1 MRFEIVLCAVLATS
15 CSSSFA
21 AEDTVP
27 TFRPPVQL
35 IAGDS
40 AMGQGILYPSPKMQ
54 DLNGDG
60 VPEMLIGDL
69 RGQLLVAARQGSGDS
84 VQWSELKPL
93 ETADGKPI
101 KFDNW

>member
-1 MRFEIVLCAVLATS
+1 MRIRIVLCTVLATS

-27 TFRPPVQL
+27 TFHAPVQL
-35 IAGDS
+35 MAGDS
-40 AMGQGILYPSPKMQ
+40 AMGEGILYPSPKMQ

-69 RGQLLVAARQGSGDS
+69 RGQLLVAERQGSGDS

>member
-1 MRFEIVLCAVLATS
+1 MRFKIVLSAMLATS
-15 CSSSFA
+15 CSFSFA
-21 AEDTVP
+21 AEDIVP
-27 TFRPPVQL
+27 AFRAPVQL
-35 IAGDS
+35 MAGDS
-40 AMGQGILYPSPKMQ
+40 PMGQGILYPSPKMQ

-69 RGQLLVAARQGSGDS
+69 RGQLLFAERQGSGDS
-84 VQWSELKPL
+84 VQWSKLKPL

>member
-1 MRFEIVLCAVLATS
+1 MRIRIVLWAVLATS
-15 CSSSFA
+15 RSFSFA
-21 AEDTVP
+21 AEDTAP
-27 TFRPPVQL
+27 TFHAPVQL
-35 IAGDS
+35 MACDS
-40 AMGQGILYPSPKMQ
+40 AMGEGILYPSPKMQ

-69 RGQLLVAARQGSGDS
+69 RGQLLVAERQSSGDS
-84 VQWSELKPL
+84 VQWSGLKPL

>member
-1 MRFEIVLCAVLATS
+1 MRIKIVFLAMLTTLCS
-15 CSSSFA
+15 YSFA
-21 AEDTVP
+21 DDSTTP
-27 TFRPPVQL
+27 TFHAPVQL
-35 IAGDS
+35 MAGDS

-69 RGQLLVAARQGSGDS
+69 RGQLLVAERQGSGDS